1 MELLRLNDIGYE
13 TADAI
18 LLFAGNHLIF
28 PASRLVARV
37 LERIGFDVPKGYE
50 ALRKFIESG
59 YQRTSLAISSFTHL
73 HSSQQRLHVAH
84 RIPIVWG
91 VLLATFV
98 ACLHISKRQT
108 FLNDIKFDDFSLK
121 MM

>member
-59 YQRTSLAISSFTHL
+59 LPKDLFSYKFFYASSLVT
-73 HSSQQRLHVAH
+73 
-84 RIPIVWG
+84 
-91 VLLATFV
+91 TKV
-98 ACLHISKRQT
+98 ACRSSNPDCLGCPISNICCMFAYKQAS
-108 FLNDIKFDDFSLK
+108 NIP
-121 MM
+121 